1 MGNLAAFLLAMAG
14 PLAARVLVSIGVGII
29 TYEGVILVAGQ
40 IQAQVVS
47 LWGQLPL
54 AFTQLAALSGLT
66 TAMGIVIGGIVARA
80 SIYAAVRLGLLP
92 GVSP

>member
-1 MGNLAAFLLAMAG
+1 MGNLAAFLMAMAG
-14 PLAARVLVSIGVGII
+14 PLAARVLVSIGVGIL

-40 IQAQVVS
+40 IQTQVVN

-54 AFTQLAALSGLT
+54 AVTQLAALSGVSEAL
-66 TAMGIVIGGIVARA
+66 GIMIGGIVARA

-92 GVSP
+92 GITP

>member
-14 PLAARVLVSIGVGII
+14 PLAARVLVAIGVGIL

-40 IQAQVVS
+40 IQTQVVN

-54 AFTQLAALSGLT
+54 AFTQLAALSGVS
-66 TAMGIVIGGIVARA
+66 TAVGIIIGGIVARA

-92 GVSP
+92 GISP